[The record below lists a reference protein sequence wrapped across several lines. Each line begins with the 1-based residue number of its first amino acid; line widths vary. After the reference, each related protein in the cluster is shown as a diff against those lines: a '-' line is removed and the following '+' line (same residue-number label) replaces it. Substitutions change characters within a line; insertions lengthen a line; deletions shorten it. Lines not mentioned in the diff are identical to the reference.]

1 MKADGCNPSHAR
13 NVRRQ
18 PVQVAA
24 PPPSVARLQF
34 LDLTQE
40 GNIGL
45 MKARRGYKF
54 STYATWWTRRDL
66 RQHCR
71 SA

>member
-1 MKADGCNPSHAR
+1 MPYQEFPKIKNGFGMR
-13 NVRRQ
+13 
-18 PVQVAA
+18 
-24 PPPSVARLQF
+24 PPSVARLQF

-54 STYATWWTRRDL
+54 STYWE
-66 RQHCR
+66 
-71 SA
+71 

>member
-1 MKADGCNPSHAR
+1 MR
-13 NVRRQ
+13 
-18 PVQVAA
+18 
-24 PPPSVARLQF
+24 PPPVARLQF